1 LFFVGRGDDC
11 GNGGIEV
18 VDLLVMM
25 VVIMMLVVMLMMVMG
40 RWLW

>member
-1 LFFVGRGDDC
+1 LFFVGDVDDC